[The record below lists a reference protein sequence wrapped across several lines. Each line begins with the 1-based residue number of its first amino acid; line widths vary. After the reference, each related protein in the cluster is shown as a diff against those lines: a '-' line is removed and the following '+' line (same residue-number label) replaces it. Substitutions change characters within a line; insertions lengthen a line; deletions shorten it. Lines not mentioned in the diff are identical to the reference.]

1 MKRLTNFGKRVM
13 ATLALIV
20 VCILMGLGGFVAV
33 WDKACKIGIDQQA
46 FNVLFFVTVLPISC
60 YCITV
65 LVDIIRHGRLS

>member
-20 VCILMGLGGFVAV
+20 VCILVGLGGFVAV

-46 FNVLFFVTVLPISC
+46 YNVLFFCDGAAYQLLLHNC
-60 YCITV
+60 F
-65 LVDIIRHGRLS
+65 D